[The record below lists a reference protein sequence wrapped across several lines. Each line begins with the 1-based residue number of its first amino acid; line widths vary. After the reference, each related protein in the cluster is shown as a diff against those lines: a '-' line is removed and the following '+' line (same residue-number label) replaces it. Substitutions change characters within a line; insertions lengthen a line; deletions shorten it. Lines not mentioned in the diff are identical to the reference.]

1 MTILPVD
8 GASPDARAFAAA
20 LEVLHAGGIAAYPTD
35 TLYALAVDP
44 RRDAAVERLF
54 QVKGRAADIAIPLI
68 AGSVEQAA
76 RAGRL
81 GKPELRLAAALWPGP
96 LTLVVPAVDA
106 LSRRVLAGGT
116 TVAIRVPAH
125 PVARAL
131 AAAFGFC
138 ITATSANIS
147 GQRPAIT
154 ADNVVAALDDRIDVI
169 VDGGPA
175 PGGLPS
181 TIMEITTGGPRL
193 IRAGAIA
200 WKRVLESL

>member
-1 MTILPVD
+1 MARHRTLAPSRQLWKSCMRA
-8 GASPDARAFAAA
+8 ASP
-20 LEVLHAGGIAAYPTD
+20 PTRQ
-35 TLYALAVDP
+35 TLCTP
-44 RRDAAVERLF
+44 SRL
-54 QVKGRAADIAIPLI
+54 
-68 AGSVEQAA
+68 
-76 RAGRL
+76 
-81 GKPELRLAAALWPGP
+81 
-96 LTLVVPAVDA
+96 T
-106 LSRRVLAGGT
+106 AGGT

-200 WKRVLESL
+200 WKRVLE